1 MIIEFLSYI
10 VSCICALLAVAFF
23 TLLERK
29 GLRYFQ
35 IRKGPNKVGVIGL
48 PQPFSD
54 AIKLFRKEY
63 INPTIV
69 NYYPFLICPLLSLF
83 LALLLWLLY
92 RRYFLVRIGGLGII
106 LFLCVS
112 RLGVYSVIGAG
123 WFSNSKYAL
132 LGSVRAVA
140 QSISYEVR
148 ISLILISCLVIVG
161 RLNIIQ
167 IIKYQFICCI
177 FFVNYFIFFMWVV
190 SIIAETHR
198 APFDFA
204 EGESEL
210 VSGFNVEYGSVG
222 FALLFIA
229 EYRNILFI
237 RFICRCIFF
246 GRIVG
251 NYVFGLGRC
260 IVIGI
265 FRFLFIW
272 VRARYPRYRY
282 DLLIY
287 LIWKSFLPCVLIIL
301 IFIVFLCKF
310 YFFFRSKSS
319 LWKIITLEVID

>member
-1 MIIEFLSYI
+1 MFVELF
-10 VSCICALLAVAFF
+10 SCVVACISALLAVAFF

-35 IRKGPNKVGVIGL
+35 LRKGPNKVGLIGL
-48 PQPFSD
+48 PQPLSD
-54 AIKLFRKEY
+54 AVKLFRKEY
-63 INPTIV
+63 IKPILV
-69 NYYPFLICPLLSLF
+69 NYFPFLICPFLRLF
-83 LALLLWLLY
+83 FCLLLWILFNS
-92 RRYFLVRIGGLGII
+92 YFFVSIGGIRII

-112 RLGVYSVIGAG
+112 RIGVYTVMGAG

-148 ISLILISCLVIVG
+148 ISLILISCLLLVG
-161 RLNIIQ
+161 RINLISLL
-167 IIKYQFICCI
+167 KYQFICWI
-177 FFVNYFIFFMWVV
+177 LVINFFMFIIWVV

-210 VSGFNVEYGSVG
+210 VSGFNVEYGAIG

-229 EYRNILFI
+229 EYGNILFI
-237 RFICRCIFF
+237 RFLCGAIFL
-246 GRIVG
+246 GGGLLNISRGLSISIVMRILSV
-251 NYVFGLGRC
+251 
-260 IVIGI
+260 
-265 FRFLFIW
+265 LFIW

-287 LIWKSFLPCVLIIL
+287 LIWKRYLPCVLIIL
-301 IFIVFLCKF
+301 IFICI
-310 YFFFRSKSS
+310 YR
-319 LWKIITLEVID
+319 KIICYI